1 MNEASAGPGVPRGRD
16 DAGEADRPSRPGD
29 VPEAE
34 RLALTALAAAGERLA
49 FLAEASEV
57 LAVSLDPSE
66 TLEELANLAVP
77 RLADWC
83 SIDMVDD
90 DGGIELVALAHVN
103 PAKVEMARE
112 LRRRYPPDPDAP
124 TGVPNVLRTGR
135 SELMEEIT
143 PELIE
148 RALAERPDVAGL
160 IRDLHLRSAM
170 VVPLA
175 GNDRVFGAMTFV
187 WAESGRRYAHAD
199 LALAEDLARRAS
211 VALENARLF
220 QLERDARLRE
230 SDARARLQI
239 LLEAGAAMSAS
250 FEEPGIL
257 RALTGGASRRICDY
271 SVAFVLGSDDRIVDA
286 VGAHRDV
293 ARYGVVERM
302 ARAHLPDID
311 SPDSL
316 AAQVI
321 KTGEPILIPEVPPE
335 RLERVMAPGEQL
347 ELARELGFA
356 SVIVVPITARG
367 RTFGALALVRDDAWP
382 PFAEDDVSFAIT
394 IATRAAITLD
404 NARLYAERDSI
415 SETLQ
420 RSLLPPEFP
429 DVPGID
435 IAVCYLPVSE
445 GGAHIGGDFYDVFA
459 TDDDHWLAVIGDV
472 VGKGPQAAAMMG
484 LARYTVR
491 TAAFA
496 EGRPSRI
503 LGTLSQAFLRQTK
516 EHRFC
521 TACCVRIR
529 RSGYGTR
536 MTVSTGGHPL
546 PVVLHENGAIDVVG
560 SPGTIL
566 GVFEDPVLTDHAVD
580 LVAGDA
586 LVLYTDGVT
595 DERQD
600 DEEFGENRL
609 YDVLSTLG
617 AGSAREIADGVLE
630 AVVGFRTGDPRD
642 DIAILVLKVSA

>member
-1 MNEASAGPGVPRGRD
+1 MDEAFAERDAEAQTPQTDAVPV
-16 DAGEADRPSRPGD
+16 S
-29 VPEAE
+29 E
-34 RLALTALAAAGERLA
+34 RLALEALAAAGERLA

-57 LAVSLDPSE
+57 LAASLDPNE
-66 TLEELANLAVP
+66 TLEGLAKLAVP

-83 SIDMVDD
+83 AIDMVD
-90 DGGIELVALAHVN
+90 GAGNIELVALAHVD
-103 PAKVEMARE
+103 PAKVDMAMD
-112 LRRRYPPDPDAP
+112 LRRRYPPDPDAQ

-135 SELMEEIT
+135 SELMEEIP

-148 RALAERPDVAGL
+148 RAAAEHSELADL
-160 IRDLHLRSAM
+160 IRDLQLRSAM
-170 VVPLA
+170 VVPLV
-175 GNDRVFGAMTFV
+175 GTDRVLGAMTFV

-211 VALENARLF
+211 VAIEHARLY
-220 QLERDARLRE
+220 QSEREARLRE
-230 SDARARLQI
+230 GDTRARLQI
-239 LLEAGAAMSAS
+239 LLEAGAAMAAS
-250 FEEPGIL
+250 FEVPGIL

-271 SVAFVLGSDDRIVDA
+271 SVAFVLGPNGAIVDA

-302 ARAHLPDID
+302 ARAHLPEVD

-321 KTGEPILIPEVPPE
+321 RTGEPILIPEVPAE
-335 RLERVMAPGEQL
+335 RLERVMASGVQL

-367 RTFGALALVRDDAWP
+367 RMFGALALVRDDAWP
-382 PFAEDDVSFAIT
+382 PFTEDDVSFAIT

-404 NARLYAERDSI
+404 NVRLYTEREAM

-435 IAVCYLPVSE
+435 VAARYLPVSE
-445 GGAHIGGDFYDVFA
+445 GGALIGGDFYDVFES
-459 TDDDHWLAVIGDV
+459 DPDHWIGVIGDV
-472 VGKGPQAAAMMG
+472 VGKGPQAAALMG
-484 LARYTVR
+484 LARYTIR
-491 TAAFA
+491 TAALA

-503 LGTLSQAFLRQTK
+503 LETLNQAFLRQTK
-516 EHRFC
+516 DHRFC

-546 PVVLHENGAIDVVG
+546 PVVLHDDGTIAEVG

-566 GVFEDPVLTDHAVD
+566 GVFEDPVLSDHAVD
-580 LVAGDA
+580 LAVGDA

-595 DERQD
+595 DERKD
-600 DEEFGENRL
+600 DEEFGEARL
-609 YDVLSTLG
+609 YDVLSTLS
-617 AGSAREIADGVLE
+617 AGSARDIADGVLE
-630 AVVGFRTGDPRD
+630 AVVGFRTEEPRD
-642 DIAILVLKVSA
+642 DIAILVMKVIS

>member
-1 MNEASAGPGVPRGRD
+1 MNEAFAGDDTPRERGEE
-16 DAGEADRPSRPGD
+16 DADPTPHVDD
-29 VPEAE
+29 VPDSE

-57 LAVSLDPSE
+57 LAASLDPTE
-66 TLEELANLAVP
+66 TLAGLAKLAVP

-83 SIDMVDD
+83 AIDMVDD
-90 DGGIELVALAHVN
+90 DGNIELVALAHVD
-103 PAKVEMARE
+103 PAKVEMAE
-112 LRRRYPPDPDAP
+112 DIRRRYPPDPDA
-124 TGVPNVLRTGR
+124 TSGVPNVLRTGR
-135 SELMEEIT
+135 SELMEEIP
-143 PELIE
+143 PELIA
-148 RALAERPDVAGL
+148 RAEADRPDVADL

-175 GNDRVFGAMTFV
+175 GAQRVFGAMTFV
-187 WAESGRRYAHAD
+187 WAESGRSYAHAD

-211 VALENARLF
+211 VAIENARLY
-220 QLERDARLRE
+220 QSEREARLRE

-239 LLEAGAAMSAS
+239 LVEAGAAMAAS
-250 FEEPGIL
+250 FEVPGIL

-271 SVAFVLGSDDRIVDA
+271 SVAFLLGPSWAIVDA
-286 VGAHRDV
+286 VGAHRDG
-293 ARYGVVERM
+293 ARYGIVERM
-302 ARAHLPDID
+302 ARAGLPDLD
-311 SPDSL
+311 SPDSI

-321 KTGEPILIPEVPPE
+321 RTGEPILIPEVPPE
-335 RLERVMAPGEQL
+335 QLERVMAAGEQL

-356 SVIVVPITARG
+356 SVIGVPITARG
-367 RTFGALALVRDDAWP
+367 RMFGALALVRDDSWP

-404 NARLYAERDSI
+404 NARLYAERESM
-415 SETLQ
+415 SEALQ

-435 IAVCYLPVSE
+435 IGARYLPASE
-445 GGAHIGGDFYDVFA
+445 GGAHIGGDFYDVFP
-459 TDDDHWLAVIGDV
+459 TDDDHWLGVIGDV
-472 VGKGPQAAAMMG
+472 VGKGPEAAALMG

-491 TAAFA
+491 TAALA

-503 LGTLSQAFLRQTK
+503 LQTLNQAFLRQTT
-516 EHRFC
+516 EQRFC

-529 RSGYGTR
+529 RSGYGAR

-546 PVVLHENGAIDVVG
+546 PVVLHENGTIDEVG

-566 GVFEDPVLTDHAVD
+566 GVFEDPVLADHAVD
-580 LVAGDA
+580 LGVGDA

-595 DERQD
+595 DERRD
-600 DEEFGENRL
+600 DEEFGEARL

-630 AVVGFRTGDPRD
+630 AVIGYRAEEHRD
-642 DIAILVLKVSA
+642 DIAILVMKVIS